1 MPQKIRHIEPKEI
14 PMSETESQQSAYTV
28 LVGLVQDLDTHIHSA
43 QRFHV
48 ALLSGVAPALA
59 YFSFARADWQI
70 IVSIMMLGFILALH
84 WASLA
89 TRLTLQKLCW
99 TRALRDLE
107 SQLFPAGQGAFTL
120 QKVFFE
126 ELAAQNIGWFE
137 RLLMCSKI
145 SKISK
150 PKDISARV
158 AESSAS

>member
-1 MPQKIRHIEPKEI
+1 MPEQVQHATPHNIAP
-14 PMSETESQQSAYTV
+14 SETENQQSAYTV
-28 LVGLVQDLDTHIHSA
+28 LVGLVQDLDTHILAA

-48 ALLSGVAPALA
+48 ALLSGTAPALA
-59 YFSFARADWQI
+59 YFSFIRADWQI
-70 IVSIMMLGFILALH
+70 IVSLTMLGFILALH
-84 WASLA
+84 WASMA

-99 TRALRDLE
+99 TRALRALE
-107 SQLFPAGQGAFTL
+107 SQLFPAGQGPFTL

-145 SKISK
+145 SKPQK
-150 PKDISARV
+150 VSAHV